1 MEDSGNEMSFSK
13 SNSSKLK
20 ESTKVNGTR
29 SKSHFQK
36 NMQKED
42 GVGEYIN
49 QALDKANSQIK
60 NRVTLGS
67 QQVSLSIKNL
77 KKLTRKMHLE
87 LAAGDTSKALDYSR
101 GNNCGTVTQGKI
113 FVMKN
118 FYRIIIQAY
127 IIFNFYLEV
136 YNVKKKLLASRL
148 KELVE

>member
-20 ESTKVNGTR
+20 ESTKSIGTR

-36 NMQKED
+36 TIQKED
-42 GVGEYIN
+42 GVGEFIN

-60 NRVTLGS
+60 KRVTIGS
-67 QQVSLSIKNL
+67 QHVSPSTKSL

-113 FVMKN
+113 FVMN
-118 FYRIIIQAY
+118 I
-127 IIFNFYLEV
+127 
-136 YNVKKKLLASRL
+136 S
-148 KELVE
+148 

>member
-20 ESTKVNGTR
+20 ESTKSIGTR

-36 NMQKED
+36 TIQKED
-42 GVGEYIN
+42 GVGEFIN

-60 NRVTLGS
+60 NRVTIGS
-67 QQVSLSIKNL
+67 QHVSPSTKNL

-113 FVMKN
+113 FVMN
-118 FYRIIIQAY
+118 I
-127 IIFNFYLEV
+127 
-136 YNVKKKLLASRL
+136 S
-148 KELVE
+148 